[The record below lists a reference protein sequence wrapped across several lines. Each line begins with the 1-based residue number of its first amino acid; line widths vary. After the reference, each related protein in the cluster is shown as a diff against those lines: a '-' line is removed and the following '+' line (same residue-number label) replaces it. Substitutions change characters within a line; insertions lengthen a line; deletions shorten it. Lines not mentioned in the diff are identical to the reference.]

1 MSTGAWGW
9 LILGFPLAGSIV
21 IALGWQGWRGRT
33 AGWIGTA
40 AIALAFVA
48 SIGALLSLLSKDP
61 EQRSVVSSAFDYIQ
75 IAGVHVQLAVLVD
88 PLSVFMCLVVTGV
101 SALIHCYSVAYMDS
115 DRGYVRFFS
124 YLNFFVFSMLLLLL
138 ASNFILLIVGW
149 AFVGAASYLLISFWY
164 RRTTAV
170 QAGIKAFVMNVIGDV
185 GLVIAAFLLF
195 DKTGKLDYAG
205 VFAQAP
211 HVFHHNDGVLVGA
224 CLMLLVG
231 AFAKSAQL
239 PLHTWLPDAMEG
251 PTPVSALIHAA
262 TMVTAG
268 VYLIAR
274 MHPLFEL
281 APTAADVAAITGTA
295 TLFVAGTIALVQ
307 TDLKRVIAYSTM
319 SQIGY
324 MILGVSSFAYTAGLF
339 HLMTHAFFKALL
351 FMGAGSV
358 ISAMGGVQN
367 MDRMG
372 GFRRAM
378 PFTFATFTTGALALA
393 GFPLLSGWF
402 SKDSIIGSDF
412 HRGGTLFAALGVIAL
427 VTALITA
434 FYSFRMVF
442 RVFYGE
448 QAPEAAELEEG
459 HLAHGDHL
467 NPVTGEHEDT
477 DVGFPGAD
485 HHIAERDW
493 PMRAAMAPLAV
504 LSVVGGIVLV
514 PGVTHWLESF
524 LEPSFR
530 DSHYYTHVP
539 AAGSEWVGLIV
550 GGLISIAGIAIAYV
564 LYMQRRG
571 ETLRLRDRMR
581 GLHDFLL
588 HKWYFDELYDA
599 AFVRP
604 VGGFGN
610 FGRTVVESR
619 FVQGVVVG
627 GAVGAVRAGSS
638 LVRAVETGYVRA
650 YALLLVV
657 GVLCLGL
664 YFLVQ
669 SS

>member
-1 MSTGAWGW
+1 
-9 LILGFPLAGSIV
+9 
-21 IALGWQGWRGRT
+21 
-33 AGWIGTA
+33 
-40 AIALAFVA
+40 
-48 SIGALLSLLSKDP
+48 
-61 EQRSVVSSAFDYIQ
+61 
-75 IAGVHVQLAVLVD
+75 
-88 PLSVFMCLVVTGV
+88 
-101 SALIHCYSVAYMDS
+101 
-115 DRGYVRFFS
+115 
-124 YLNFFVFSMLLLLL
+124 
-138 ASNFILLIVGW
+138 
-149 AFVGAASYLLISFWY
+149 
-164 RRTTAV
+164 
-170 QAGIKAFVMNVIGDV
+170 MNVIGDV
-185 GLVIAAFLLF
+185 GLVIATFLLF
-195 DKTGKLDYAG
+195 DKTGALDYHG

-281 APTAADVAAITGTA
+281 APTAADIAAITGTA
-295 TLFVAGTIALVQ
+295 TLFVAGTIALVV

-324 MILGVSSFAYTAGLF
+324 MILGVSSFGYAAGLF

-378 PFTFATFTTGALALA
+378 PFTFVTFTTGALALA

-402 SKDSIIGSDF
+402 SKDSIIGYTF
-412 HRGGTLFAALGVIAL
+412 HRGGTLYTALGVIAL
-427 VTALITA
+427 VTAFMTA
-434 FYSFRMVF
+434 FYAFRMVF
-442 RVFYGE
+442 RTFFGE

-459 HLAHGDHL
+459 HLAHGDHV

-477 DVGFPGAD
+477 EVGFPGAD
-485 HHIAERDW
+485 HHIAEREW
-493 PMRAAMAPLAV
+493 PMRVAMAPLAV
-504 LSVVGGIVLV
+504 LSLIGGIVLI
-514 PGVTHWLESF
+514 PGVTDWLEKF
-524 LEPSFR
+524 LDPTFK
-530 DSHYYTHVP
+530 DSKHYADIP
-539 AAGSEWVGLIV
+539 GSGSEWTGLV
-550 GGLISIAGIAIAYV
+550 LGGAIALAGIGLAYF

-571 ETLRLRDRMR
+571 TTLRLRDRF
-581 GLHDFLL
+581 GAVHNFLS
-588 HKWYFDELYDA
+588 HKWYFDELYGA
-599 AFVRP
+599 VFVRP
-604 VGGFGN
+604 VAGFGN
-610 FGRTVVESR
+610 FGRRVIESD
-619 FVQGVVVG
+619 FVQGFIVG
-627 GAVGAVRAGSS
+627 GAVGVVRAGSS
-638 LVRAVETGYVRA
+638 VARGIQTGYVRA

-657 GVLCLGL
+657 GVLALGL
-664 YFLVQ
+664 YFLLM

>member
-1 MSTGAWGW
+1 
-9 LILGFPLAGSIV
+9 
-21 IALGWQGWRGRT
+21 
-33 AGWIGTA
+33 
-40 AIALAFVA
+40 
-48 SIGALLSLLSKDP
+48 
-61 EQRSVVSSAFDYIQ
+61 
-75 IAGVHVQLAVLVD
+75 
-88 PLSVFMCLVVTGV
+88 
-101 SALIHCYSVAYMDS
+101 
-115 DRGYVRFFS
+115 
-124 YLNFFVFSMLLLLL
+124 
-138 ASNFILLIVGW
+138 LIVGW

-170 QAGIKAFVMNVIGDV
+170 AAGIKAFVMNVIGDV

-195 DKTGKLDYAG
+195 DKTGALDYAG
-205 VFAQAP
+205 VFAKAP

-274 MHPLFEL
+274 MHPLFEI
-281 APTAADVAAITGTA
+281 ATTAADVAAITGTA

-324 MILGVSSFAYTAGLF
+324 MVLGVSSFGYAAGLF

-358 ISAMGGVQN
+358 ISAMGGIQN

-393 GFPLLSGWF
+393 GFPLMSGWF
-402 SKDSIIGSDF
+402 SKDSIIGYAF
-412 HRGGTLFAALGVIAL
+412 HRGGTLYAALGVIGL
-427 VTALITA
+427 VTALLTA
-434 FYSFRMVF
+434 FYAFRMVF
-442 RVFYGE
+442 RVFFGE

-459 HLAHGDHL
+459 HLAHGEHV
-467 NPVTGEHEDT
+467 NPMTGEPEDT
-477 DVGFPGAD
+477 DVGFPGPE

-504 LSVVGGIVLV
+504 LSVIGGVILI
-514 PGVTHWLESF
+514 PGVTDWLEKF
-524 LEPSFR
+524 LEPSFH
-530 DSHYYTHVP
+530 DSKHFESVP
-539 AAGSEWVGLIV
+539 GSGSEWLGLIIGGVISLV
-550 GGLISIAGIAIAYV
+550 GIGIAYA

-571 ETLRLRDRMR
+571 ATLRMRDRMA
-581 GLHDFLL
+581 GLHQFLL
-588 HKWYFDELYDA
+588 KKWYFDELYDA
-599 AFVRP
+599 LFVRP
-604 VGGFGN
+604 IGGFGN
-610 FGRTVVESR
+610 FGRTVIESR
-619 FVQGVVVG
+619 FVQGFVVG
-627 GAVGAVRAGSS
+627 GAVGVVRTGTSFA
-638 LVRAVETGYVRA
+638 RAIQTGYLRA

-657 GVLCLGL
+657 GVLALGL